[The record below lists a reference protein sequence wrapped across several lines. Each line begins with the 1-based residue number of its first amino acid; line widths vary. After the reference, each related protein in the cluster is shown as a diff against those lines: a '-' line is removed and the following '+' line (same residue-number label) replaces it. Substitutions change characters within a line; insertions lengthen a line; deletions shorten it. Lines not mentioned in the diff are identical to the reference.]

1 MALPPGKPLVAAHRG
16 ASLLA
21 PENTLDSFRKAIEV
35 GAEMVEFDVRRTRD
49 GELVVFHDELP
60 ATFTRRPPLLAEV
73 IELCRGRIRL
83 DVELKEAGVEREVL
97 ALLEGDFVVTSFLD
111 AVVAAIKQQA
121 PHVRA
126 GLLVRRDDDPAD
138 FSGRLADAC
147 ADFLAPEVDLLDAGL
162 DGEDLCVWT
171 VNDRP
176 RLERCLADPRV
187 AVLITDDPVLALEL
201 RARA

>member
-1 MALPPGKPLVAAHRG
+1 VALPHRKPLVAAHRG

-21 PENTLDSFRKAIEV
+21 PENTLESFEQAIAV
-35 GAEMVEFDVRRTRD
+35 GAEMIEFDVRRTRY

-73 IELCRGRIRL
+73 VELCRGRIRL
-83 DVELKEAGVEREVL
+83 DVELKEAGVEREAL
-97 ALLEGDFVVTSFLD
+97 ALLDGDFVVTSFLD
-111 AVVAAIKQQA
+111 AVVASIKRQA
-121 PHVRA
+121 AHVRT
-126 GLLVRRDDDPAD
+126 GLLVRKDDDPAS
-138 FSGRLADAC
+138 FAARLAEAR

-162 DGEDLCVWT
+162 DGEQLCVWT

-176 RLERCLADPRV
+176 RLERYLADPRV

-201 RARA
+201 RDR